1 MNIDYDIHI
10 GDALSAAVG
19 LTSQKSGQAV
29 SEFMHNWLT
38 SWDFIANAS
47 IFEVFE
53 TNQEKK
59 VNSEDILFRRVSTE
73 HGEQRL
79 NNREPGLQECI
90 NSRRQVEIDL
100 GEGCMRLL
108 FKVKSKFGPLRV
120 VAVDGKSINPQE
132 RFLCLHLIQLYE
144 NQINIYDEKE
154 RDALSGLLNRQTFD
168 ETLIKIAS
176 QVLEPGKAAFVA
188 ILDIDHFK
196 RVNDTYG
203 HLYGD
208 EVLLKF
214 SQLMKVNFRYSD
226 YLFRFGGEEFIV
238 LINDSTLEGAQ
249 EALERYRHM
258 VENYDFP
265 VVGKVTVSIGY
276 VLVESSIMPTSL
288 VDYADKALY
297 HAKENGRNR
306 ITFYEDIKSDINQQ
320 IVEDDIEL
328 F

>member
-1 MNIDYDIHI
+1 MDIDYEKHI

-29 SEFMHNWLT
+29 SDFLLNWLL
-38 SWDFIANAS
+38 SWDFVLNAA
-47 IFEVFE
+47 IFEVFDDNQK
-53 TNQEKK
+53 TNNNEQ
-59 VNSEDILFRRVSTE
+59 ILFRRVSTE
-73 HGEQRL
+73 LGDKRL
-79 NNREPGLQECI
+79 NHNESGLDRETL
-90 NSRRQVEIDL
+90 SRTQIEIDL
-100 GEGCMRLL
+100 DAGGKRLL
-108 FKVKSKFGPLRV
+108 FKLKSHVGPTRV
-120 VAVDGKSINPQE
+120 IAVDGNAFNPQE
-132 RFLCLHLIQLYE
+132 RFLCIHLAQLYE
-144 NQINIYDEKE
+144 NQINVYDEKE
-154 RDALSGLLNRQTFD
+154 RDALTGLLNRQTFD
-168 ETLIKIAS
+168 QTLMNLATQS
-176 QVLEPGKAAFVA
+176 LSSEHSAFVA

-214 SQLMKVNFRYSD
+214 SQLMKSNFRYSD

-238 LINDSTLEGAQ
+238 LINDATFKGAQ

-276 VLVESSIMPTSL
+276 VLIDPAIMPTSL

-297 HAKENGRNR
+297 HAKENGRNQV
-306 ITFYEDIKSDINQQ
+306 IFYEDIKSEDDQNS
-320 IVEDDIEL
+320 VEDDIEL